1 MTFFQLG
8 KLENIWLYQMPFF
21 NKFDFS
27 KKKAQNT
34 FLKNDIIDEN
44 GGKNAGTHKKGKI
57 IF

>member
-1 MTFFQLG
+1 
-8 KLENIWLYQMPFF
+8 MPFF